1 MNLWQK
7 LTIDWPCALGDWL
20 WATFVVALAAFL
32 DRLTF
37 KRVVLLVVL
46 ALAIYAFLQIVTID
60 LAFVWGMDATFYF
73 DVATTVMLIA
83 AKARARQTLLVA
95 DRRIRKVAQIVLTAI
110 GQHRTRMRQR
120 RNAIAMLRKR
130 GSRIPKRSDDEPA
143 AWIGGM
149 YATG

>member
-7 LTIDWPCALGDWL
+7 LTIDWPCAFGDWL
-20 WATFVVALAAFL
+20 WAIFVVALAAFL

-46 ALAIYAFLQIVTID
+46 ALATYAFLQIASID
-60 LAFVWGMDATFYF
+60 LAFVWGMDVMFYF
-73 DVATTVMLIA
+73 DIATAVMLIA
-83 AKARARQTLLVA
+83 ARARARQMLLVA
-95 DRRIRKVAQIVLTAI
+95 DRRIREAAQIVSTAI
-110 GQHRTRMRQR
+110 GQYRTGMRQR
-120 RNAIAMLRKR
+120 RNAIAMRRKR
-130 GSRIPKRSDDEPA
+130 GVSIPKRSDDEPA

>member
-37 KRVVLLVVL
+37 KRVVLYAIL
-46 ALAIYAFLQIVTID
+46 ALAIIAFLQIVSID

-83 AKARARQTLLVA
+83 ARARARQMLLVA
-95 DRRIRKVAQIVLTAI
+95 GRRIREVAQIVSMAVR
-110 GQHRTRMRQR
+110 QCRTGMRQR
-120 RNAIAMLRKR
+120 RNANAMSRKR
-130 GSRIPKRSDDEPA
+130 RSRIPRRSDDEPA
-143 AWIGGM
+143 AWIGGI

>member
-20 WATFVVALAAFL
+20 WANFVVALAAFL

-37 KRVVLLVVL
+37 KRVVLFVVL
-46 ALAIYAFLQIVTID
+46 LFAIYAFLQIASID
-60 LAFVWGMDATFYF
+60 LAFVWGMDATVYF
-73 DVATTVMLIA
+73 DVATAVMLIA
-83 AKARARQTLLVA
+83 ARARARQMLLVA
-95 DRRIRKVAQIVLTAI
+95 DRRIRKVAQIVFTAI
-110 GQHRTRMRQR
+110 GRHRTAMRQC
-120 RNAIAMLRKR
+120 RNANAILRKR
-130 GSRIPKRSDDEPA
+130 GPRIPKHSDDEPA